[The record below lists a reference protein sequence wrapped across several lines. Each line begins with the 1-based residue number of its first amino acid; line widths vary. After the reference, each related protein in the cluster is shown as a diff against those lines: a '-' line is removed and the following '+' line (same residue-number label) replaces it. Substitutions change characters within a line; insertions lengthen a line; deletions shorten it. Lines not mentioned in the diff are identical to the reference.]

1 MNTEK
6 KVTISQRIFY
16 LVRDMPGLT
25 EENIHEALSVDVK
38 YKTLSGKQTIYRLIR
53 VKYIRK
59 NKDGKLFAK
68 IGEYKPLPPVVKKK
82 KRVVEVAPKITTI
95 NPPPDKT
102 GFFAKLRAWFK

>member
-1 MNTEK
+1 MNTK

-25 EENIHEALSVDVK
+25 EENIHNALSVDIK

-53 VKYIRK
+53 AKYIRK

-68 IGEYKPLPPVVKKK
+68 IGEYHPLPPVVKKK
-82 KRVVEVAPKITTI
+82 KRVVEATPKTTTI
-95 NPPPDKT
+95 NPPPEKT
-102 GFFAKLRAWFK
+102 GFFAKLLSFFK